1 MERPKSRVVSNEAN
15 EDPTVPRQ
23 SKGISARGIG
33 ENERGNAR
41 LVQPLA
47 FAEDPK
53 DVTMKVESMLRHQ
66 HQVAEARLEL
76 TGDLSH
82 HNC

>member
-1 MERPKSRVVSNEAN
+1 MPSNVAMERPKSRVISNEAD

-33 ENERGNAR
+33 ESERGDAW

-53 DVTMKVESMLRHQ
+53 DVTMEVEPISWDQ
-66 HQVAEARLEL
+66 HQLAEPN
-76 TGDLSH
+76 TNWTHG
-82 HNC
+82 